1 MLNANAKQ
9 DFRPGKVYL
18 VGAGP
23 GNPEDLT
30 LRAYRILTKAEVIL
44 YDALLDPSFLEIF
57 PKSAIV
63 HYVGKRSGAHS
74 ATQEE
79 INQLLLSYAFSGK
92 NVVRLKGGDPFVFGR
107 GGEELIA
114 LVNHN
119 IEYEIV
125 PGVSSLNAGSSFAGF
140 PLTHR
145 GLSRQVLIMD
155 GHTVLNEDTDWEW
168 FAKFQGTIALFMG
181 TSSLP
186 KIADLL
192 LKHGGSADLPVALVE
207 NASLEN
213 FNIQICTLKEAANS
227 YLEKKTKGPGIIYI
241 GKVVRFLE
249 NKKSTSAFFQFSKES
264 FLGQI
269 SPEIQGGKNES

>member
-1 MLNANAKQ
+1 MLNSDTNK
-9 DFRPGKVYL
+9 DLCPGKVYL

-30 LRAYRILTKAEVIL
+30 LRAYRILTKAQIIL

-57 PKSAIV
+57 PKNAIV

-79 INQLLLSYAFSGK
+79 INQLLLSYALQGK

-107 GGEELIA
+107 GGEELIT

-119 IEYEIV
+119 IDYEII

-155 GHTVLNEDTDWEW
+155 GHTVLSEETDWKW
-168 FAKFQGTIALFMG
+168 FAQFKGTIALFMG
-181 TSSLP
+181 TSSLSR
-186 KIADLL
+186 IAALL
-192 LKHGGSADLPVALVE
+192 LQHGSDPELPVALVE
-207 NASLEN
+207 NVSLEN
-213 FNIQICTLKEAANS
+213 CNIQTCTLKDAADS
-227 YLEKKTKGPGIIYI
+227 CLEKRTKGPGIIYI

-249 NKKSTSAFFQFSKES
+249 NKRPVSAFSQVLEGTQFQQIFSD
-264 FLGQI
+264 
-269 SPEIQGGKNES
+269 IQGRKE

>member
-1 MLNANAKQ
+1 MLNADTNKN
-9 DFRPGKVYL
+9 FCLGKVYL

-74 ATQEE
+74 ATQQE
-79 INQLLLSYAFSGK
+79 INELLLSYALQGK

-107 GGEELIA
+107 GGEELIT

-119 IEYEIV
+119 IKYEIV

-155 GHTVLNEDTDWEW
+155 GHTVLNENTDWEW

-192 LKHGGSADLPVALVE
+192 LKHGSSADLPVALVE

-213 FNIQICTLKEAANS
+213 CNIQVCSLKEAANS

-249 NKKSTSAFFQFSKES
+249 NKKPTLTFSQFSKES

-269 SPEIQGGKNES
+269 SSEIQGGKNEP

>member
-1 MLNANAKQ
+1 MLNADAKQ
-9 DFRPGKVYL
+9 NLSPGKVYL

-30 LRAYRILTKAEVIL
+30 LRAYRILAKAEVIL

-57 PKSAIV
+57 PKDAIV

-79 INQLLLSYAFSGK
+79 INRLLLSYALSGK

-107 GGEELIA
+107 GGEELIT

-145 GLSRQVLIMD
+145 GLSRQILIMD
-155 GHTVLNEDTDWEW
+155 GHTVLEEGTDWEW
-168 FAKFQGTIALFMG
+168 FAKFKGTIALFMG

-192 LKHGGSADLPVALVE
+192 LRHGSDPELPVALVE

-213 FNIQICTLKEAANS
+213 FNIQTCSLRDAADS
-227 YLEKKTKGPGIIYI
+227 CLEKKTKGPGIIYI

-249 NKKSTSAFFQFSKES
+249 NKKSISAFSEMLERTQFRQTFS
-264 FLGQI
+264 
-269 SPEIQGGKNES
+269 EIQGRKE

>member
-1 MLNANAKQ
+1 MLNADTNKN
-9 DFRPGKVYL
+9 FCLGKVYL

-74 ATQEE
+74 ATQQE
-79 INQLLLSYAFSGK
+79 INELLLSYALQGK

-107 GGEELIA
+107 GGEELIT

-119 IEYEIV
+119 IKYEIV

-155 GHTVLNEDTDWEW
+155 GHTVLNENTDWEW

-192 LKHGGSADLPVALVE
+192 LKHGSSADLPVALVE

-213 FNIQICTLKEAANS
+213 CNIQVCSLKEAANS

-249 NKKSTSAFFQFSKES
+249 NKKPTSTFSQFSKES

-269 SPEIQGGKNES
+269 SSEIQGGKNEP

>member
-1 MLNANAKQ
+1 MLNVDTNKDLQ
-9 DFRPGKVYL
+9 PGKVYL

-57 PKSAIV
+57 PKFAVV

-79 INQLLLSYAFSGK
+79 INELLLSYALQGK

-107 GGEELIA
+107 GGEELIT
-114 LVNHN
+114 LLNHN

-155 GHTVLNEDTDWEW
+155 GHTVLNEETDWTW
-168 FAKFQGTIALFMG
+168 FAKFKGTIALFMG
-181 TSSLP
+181 TTSLP
-186 KIADLL
+186 KIATLL
-192 LKHGGSADLPVALVE
+192 LQHGSDPSLPVALVE

-213 FNIQICTLKEAANS
+213 CNVQTCTLQEAADS
-227 YLEKKTKGPGIIYI
+227 YFEKKTKGPGIIYI
-241 GKVVRFLE
+241 GKVIRFLE
-249 NKKSTSAFFQFSKES
+249 NKRSVSAFSQVLGETRFQQTFSETR
-264 FLGQI
+264 
-269 SPEIQGGKNES
+269 GGEEE

>member
-1 MLNANAKQ
+1 MLNADTDK
-9 DFRPGKVYL
+9 DLKPGKVYL

-30 LRAYRILTKAEVIL
+30 LRAYRILAKAEVIL
-44 YDALLDPSFLEIF
+44 YDALLDPSFLEVF
-57 PKSAIV
+57 PKDAVI

-79 INQLLLSYAFSGK
+79 INQLLLSYALQGK

-107 GGEELIA
+107 GGEELIT
-114 LVNHN
+114 LINHN
-119 IEYEIV
+119 ITYEII

-155 GHTVLNEDTDWEW
+155 GHTVLSEETDWTW
-168 FAKFQGTIALFMG
+168 FAKFKGTIALFMG
-181 TSSLP
+181 TASLP
-186 KIADLL
+186 KIAKLL
-192 LKHGGSADLPVALVE
+192 LQHGSDPDLPVALVE
-207 NASLEN
+207 NAYLEN
-213 FNIQICTLKEAANS
+213 CNIQTCALKDAADFC
-227 YLEKKTKGPGIIYI
+227 LEKKTKGPGIIYI

-249 NKKSTSAFFQFSKES
+249 NKRSISTFSQD
-264 FLGQI
+264 LGGTRFDQVF
-269 SPEIQGGKNES
+269 SEIQGKKE

>member
-1 MLNANAKQ
+1 MLNADTNK
-9 DFRPGKVYL
+9 DLRPGKVYL

-30 LRAYRILTKAEVIL
+30 LRAYRILTKAEVVL

-57 PKSAIV
+57 PKDAIV
-63 HYVGKRSGAHS
+63 NYVGKRSGAHS

-79 INQLLLSYAFSGK
+79 INQLLLSYALQGK

-107 GGEELIA
+107 GGEELIT
-114 LVNHN
+114 LINHN

-155 GHTVLNEDTDWEW
+155 GHTVLNEETDWEW
-168 FAKFQGTIALFMG
+168 FAKFKGTIALFMG

-186 KIADLL
+186 KIANLL
-192 LKHGGSADLPVALVE
+192 LQHGSDADLPVALVE

-213 FNIQICTLKEAANS
+213 FNIQTCTLKEAADS

-241 GKVVRFLE
+241 GKVVRFSE
-249 NKKSTSAFFQFSKES
+249 NTKSNSTNLQVSEEPR
-264 FLGQI
+264 LGRI
-269 SPEIQGGKNES
+269 SSEIQRGKK

>member
-1 MLNANAKQ
+1 MLNADANA
-9 DFRPGKVYL
+9 DLRRTGKVYL

-57 PKSAIV
+57 PKDAIV

-79 INQLLLSYAFSGK
+79 INELLLSYALQGK

-114 LVNHN
+114 LINHN

-155 GHTVLNEDTDWEW
+155 GHTVLNEATDWEW
-168 FAKFQGTIALFMG
+168 FAKFKGTIALFMG

-186 KIADLL
+186 KIAELL
-192 LKHGGSADLPVALVE
+192 LKNGSPADLPVALVE
-207 NASLEN
+207 NASLETCN
-213 FNIQICTLKEAANS
+213 VQTCTLREAANS
-227 YLEKKTKGPGIIYI
+227 YFEKKTKGPGIIYI
-241 GKVVRFLE
+241 GQVVRFLE
-249 NKKSTSAFFQFSKES
+249 KTRIAQAS
-264 FLGQI
+264 F
-269 SPEIQGGKNES
+269 EIRGGEE

>member
-1 MLNANAKQ
+1 MLNVDANT
-9 DFRPGKVYL
+9 DFRPGSGKVYL

-57 PKSAIV
+57 PKDAIV

-79 INQLLLSYAFSGK
+79 INALLLSYALSGK
-92 NVVRLKGGDPFVFGR
+92 SVVRLKGGDPFVFGR
-107 GGEELIA
+107 GGEELIT
-114 LVNHN
+114 LINHN

-155 GHTVLNEDTDWEW
+155 GHTVLNEETDWEW
-168 FAKFQGTIALFMG
+168 FAKFKGTIALFMG

-186 KIADLL
+186 KIANLL
-192 LKHGGSADLPVALVE
+192 LQYGSDADLPVALVE

-213 FNIQICTLKEAANS
+213 FNIQICTLKEAADS

-249 NKKSTSAFFQFSKES
+249 NTKSNSINAQVLEEPRS
-264 FLGQI
+264 GGI
-269 SPEIQGGKNES
+269 SSEIQGGKK

>member
-1 MLNANAKQ
+1 MLNADTNKN
-9 DFRPGKVYL
+9 FCLGKVYL

-74 ATQEE
+74 ATQQE
-79 INQLLLSYAFSGK
+79 INELLLSYALQGK

-107 GGEELIA
+107 GGEELIT

-119 IEYEIV
+119 IKYEIV

-155 GHTVLNEDTDWEW
+155 GHTVLNENTDWEW

-192 LKHGGSADLPVALVE
+192 LKHGSSADLPVALVE

-213 FNIQICTLKEAANS
+213 CNIQVYSLKEAANS

-249 NKKSTSAFFQFSKES
+249 NKKPTLTFSQFSKES
-264 FLGQI
+264 FLGRI
-269 SPEIQGGKNES
+269 SSEIQGGKNEP

>member
-1 MLNANAKQ
+1 MLNADARE
-9 DFRPGKVYL
+9 DFQLGKVYL

-30 LRAYRILTKAEVIL
+30 LRAYRILTKAQIIL

-57 PKSAIV
+57 PKNAIV

-79 INQLLLSYAFSGK
+79 INELLLFYALQGK

-107 GGEELIA
+107 GGEELIT
-114 LVNHN
+114 LINHN

-155 GHTVLNEDTDWEW
+155 GHTVLNEETDWTW
-168 FAKFQGTIALFMG
+168 FAKFKGTIALFMG
-181 TSSLP
+181 TSSLS
-186 KIADLL
+186 KIAGLL
-192 LKHGGSADLPVALVE
+192 LQHGSDPELPVALVE

-213 FNIQICTLKEAANS
+213 CNIQTCTLKDAADS
-227 YLEKKTKGPGIIYI
+227 CLEKKTKGPGIIYI

-249 NKKSTSAFFQFSKES
+249 NKRSTSTFSQVLGGTQFQQIFSELQGRKE
-264 FLGQI
+264 
-269 SPEIQGGKNES
+269 

>member
-1 MLNANAKQ
+1 MLNEGARTDISTGK
-9 DFRPGKVYL
+9 GKVYL

-30 LRAYRILTKAEVIL
+30 LRAYRILSKAEVVL
-44 YDALLDPSFLEIF
+44 YDALLDPSFLGIF
-57 PKSAIV
+57 PERAIV

-79 INQLLLSYAFSGK
+79 INELLLSYSLQGK

-114 LVNHN
+114 LIDHN

-155 GHTVLNEDTDWEW
+155 GHTVLNEKTDWAW
-168 FAKFQGTIALFMG
+168 FARFQGTIALFMG

-186 KIADLL
+186 KIAALL
-192 LKHGGSADLPVALVE
+192 LEHGADADLPVALVE

-213 FNIQICTLKEAANS
+213 CNVQISTLKEASISA
-227 YLEKKTKGPGIIYI
+227 LEKKTKGPGIIYI
-241 GKVVRFLE
+241 GKVVRFSE
-249 NKKSTSAFFQFSKES
+249 NKGLES
-264 FLGQI
+264 VSSGRI
-269 SPEIQGGKNES
+269 SPTIGGGEK

>member
-1 MLNANAKQ
+1 MLNADTNKDLQ
-9 DFRPGKVYL
+9 PGKVYL

-30 LRAYRILTKAEVIL
+30 LRAYRILTKAEVVL

-57 PKSAIV
+57 PKSAVV

-79 INQLLLSYAFSGK
+79 INELLLSYALQGK

-107 GGEELIA
+107 GGEELIT
-114 LVNHN
+114 LLNHN

-145 GLSRQVLIMD
+145 GLSRQILIMD
-155 GHTVLNEDTDWEW
+155 GHTVLNEETDWTW
-168 FAKFQGTIALFMG
+168 FAQFKGTIALFMG
-181 TSSLP
+181 TTSLP
-186 KIADLL
+186 KIAKLL
-192 LKHGGSADLPVALVE
+192 LQHGSDPELPVALVE

-213 FNIQICTLKEAANS
+213 CNVQTCTLKEAANF
-227 YLEKKTKGPGIIYI
+227 YFEKKTKGPGIIYI
-241 GKVVRFLE
+241 GKVVQFLE
-249 NKKSTSAFFQFSKES
+249 SKKPVSTFSQILGGTQFQQIFSDIQGSKE
-264 FLGQI
+264 
-269 SPEIQGGKNES
+269 

>member
-1 MLNANAKQ
+1 MLNADAKK
-9 DFRPGKVYL
+9 DLRPGKVYL

-30 LRAYRILTKAEVIL
+30 LRAYRILNKAEVIL

-57 PKSAIV
+57 PKDAIV

-79 INQLLLSYAFSGK
+79 INELILSYALQGK

-114 LVNHN
+114 LINHN
-119 IEYEIV
+119 VEYEIV

-155 GHTVLNEDTDWEW
+155 GHTVLNEATDWEW
-168 FAKFQGTIALFMG
+168 FSKFKGTIALFMG

-192 LKHGGSADLPVALVE
+192 LKHGSPADLPVALVE

-213 FNIQICTLKEAANS
+213 CNVQTCTLKEAADS
-227 YLEKKTKGPGIIYI
+227 YFEKKTKGPGIIYI
-241 GKVVRFLE
+241 GKVVQFLE
-249 NKKSTSAFFQFSKES
+249 KTRFAQTSS
-264 FLGQI
+264 
-269 SPEIQGGKNES
+269 EIEGGEE

>member
-1 MLNANAKQ
+1 MLNEAERT
-9 DFRPGKVYL
+9 DLSTGKVYL

-30 LRAYRILTKAEVIL
+30 LRAYRILNKAEVVL
-44 YDALLDPSFLEIF
+44 YDALLDPSFLELF
-57 PKSAIV
+57 PENAIV

-79 INQLLLSYAFSGK
+79 INELLLSYALRGK

-114 LVNHN
+114 LINHN

-155 GHTVLNEDTDWEW
+155 GHTVLNENTDWTW
-168 FAKFQGTIALFMG
+168 FARFQGTIALFMG

-186 KIADLL
+186 KIASLL
-192 LKHGGSADLPVALVE
+192 LEHGADSDLPVALVE

-213 FNIQICTLKEAANS
+213 FNIQISTLKEAAS
-227 YLEKKTKGPGIIYI
+227 FAIEKKTKGPGIIYI
-241 GKVVRFLE
+241 GKVVRFSEDKDLRSSFSGVVE
-249 NKKSTSAFFQFSKES
+249 KTSY
-264 FLGQI
+264 GTI
-269 SPEIQGGKNES
+269 SQKIRGEEK

>member
-1 MLNANAKQ
+1 MLNADTNKN
-9 DFRPGKVYL
+9 FCLGKVYL

-74 ATQEE
+74 ATQQE
-79 INQLLLSYAFSGK
+79 INELLLSYALQGK

-107 GGEELIA
+107 GGEELIT

-119 IEYEIV
+119 IKYEIV

-155 GHTVLNEDTDWEW
+155 GHTVLNENTDWEW

-192 LKHGGSADLPVALVE
+192 LKHGSSADLPVALVE

-213 FNIQICTLKEAANS
+213 CNIQVCSLKEAANS

-249 NKKSTSAFFQFSKES
+249 NEKPTLTFSQFSKES

-269 SPEIQGGKNES
+269 SSEIQGGKNEP

>member
-1 MLNANAKQ
+1 MFTWETDSNSSST
-9 DFRPGKVYL
+9 PGKVFL

-44 YDALLDPSFLEIF
+44 YDALLDPSFLELF

-63 HYVGKRSGAHS
+63 HYVGKRSGSHS

-79 INQLLLSYAFSGK
+79 INRLLLSYALQGK

-107 GGEELIA
+107 GGEELIT
-114 LVNHN
+114 LINHN
-119 IEYEIV
+119 VEYEIV

-155 GHTVLNEDTDWEW
+155 GHTVLNETTDWEW
-168 FAKFQGTIALFMG
+168 FAKFTGTIALFMG

-186 KIADLL
+186 KIAKLL
-192 LKHGGSADLPVALVE
+192 LDHGSPADLPVALVE
-207 NASLEN
+207 NASLETCQV
-213 FNIQICTLKEAANS
+213 QICTLREAADS
-227 YLEKKTKGPGIIYI
+227 YLEKKTSGPGIVYI
-241 GKVVRFLE
+241 GKVVQFLE
-249 NKKSTSAFFQFSKES
+249 QIRIAQGSSRKSEGT
-264 FLGQI
+264 
-269 SPEIQGGKNES
+269 NEP